1 MAHNYAI
8 KKLARSIVDNK
19 IIARNVYTTGQLSK
33 GWFFSKVNKTVF
45 KNWYSYLIHMTQHNE
60 NIIPN
65 YLYIWIQ
72 DAEKK
77 AGHST
82 LLADKPDL
90 YEILVDD
97 VKPEKWEEY
106 LKHKGKI
113 YIWKVK

>member
-1 MAHNYAI
+1 MLILQIDECMIFLILVLITSMNY
-8 KKLARSIVDNK
+8 KL
-19 IIARNVYTTGQLSK
+19 
-33 GWFFSKVNKTVF
+33 
-45 KNWYSYLIHMTQHNE
+45 
-60 NIIPN
+60 P
-65 YLYIWIQ
+65 YICIQ
-72 DAEKK
+72 EAEKK

-113 YIWKVK
+113 YI

>member
-1 MAHNYAI
+1 MNIGYIKLLVLITSTNY
-8 KKLARSIVDNK
+8 KL
-19 IIARNVYTTGQLSK
+19 
-33 GWFFSKVNKTVF
+33 
-45 KNWYSYLIHMTQHNE
+45 
-60 NIIPN
+60 
-65 YLYIWIQ
+65 LYICIQ
-72 DAEKK
+72 EAEKK

-113 YIWKVK
+113 YIWNVKQILNHGENKKEYENRI

>member
-1 MAHNYAI
+1 MIADSN
-8 KKLARSIVDNK
+8 SIY
-19 IIARNVYTTGQLSK
+19 ILS
-33 GWFFSKVNKTVF
+33 ST
-45 KNWYSYLIHMTQHNE
+45 L
-60 NIIPN
+60 
-65 YLYIWIQ
+65 LIQ

-106 LKHKGKI
+106 LKHKGRTKF
-113 YIWKVK
+113 YFRRTE

>member
-1 MAHNYAI
+1 MTYI
-8 KKLARSIVDNK
+8 
-19 IIARNVYTTGQLSK
+19 
-33 GWFFSKVNKTVF
+33 
-45 KNWYSYLIHMTQHNE
+45 YSLGVTHHNE

-65 YLYIWIQ
+65 YIFIFIQ

-97 VKPEKWEEY
+97 VKPEKWEDY
-106 LKHKGKI
+106 LKHKGNKQAPKFEELSI
-113 YIWKVK
+113 TL